1 MGGRARGGPARDS
14 GDTAMA
20 LIELTPGAEQGRALL
35 RTLEACN
42 AARTAVAE
50 EARARGAAG
59 AVALQRRL
67 YRVLRDEYG
76 LPAQL
81 AVRAISTV
89 ASDFRRAR
97 GAPPRYAPHEPF
109 PFDERTASFK
119 GLEEVSLLTLDGRM
133 RVGIRVAGYA
143 PGGAGRA
150 PGQADLR
157 YEGGRF
163 SLVVAL
169 SLPAP
174 HGAARADGAG
184 AGRPGSGALPAA
196 DDNDEERAR
205 DARAEGSEAMTI
217 VAQPATVE
225 RARPGRPVAPTI
237 AIVNRKGGSGKS
249 TTTINLAGAL
259 AERGLAVLIVDL
271 DGQASLTRLLLPEE
285 PVPEGYAVGS
295 RLQHPG
301 KGLADL
307 ARPAFPGVHVV
318 PGDTTIDQAGRAL
331 SGNAAAMLR
340 LRGLLAGLEPGRYDA
355 ILLDTP
361 PDLGFST
368 TSALLSA
375 DLALIPTMVAQPDL
389 DALADV
395 LLHQE
400 EQVLA
405 GGASRLLI
413 VPNNLRHDGHDRRQL
428 PALREAYGAV
438 VAEPIPMGAP
448 VKDAHALGQP
458 VVRVVRRAPVA
469 DAYRALACRVL
480 EEVSDVG

>member
-1 MGGRARGGPARDS
+1 MVGRARGGPARDS
-14 GDTAMA
+14 SDTAVA
-20 LIELTPGAEQGRALL
+20 LIELTPGPEQGRALL

-42 AARTAVAE
+42 AARRAVAE
-50 EARARGAAG
+50 EARARGSAG

-67 YRVLRDEYG
+67 YRALRDEYG

-89 ASDFRRAR
+89 ASDFRRAH

-119 GLEEVSLLTLDGRM
+119 GLEEVSLLTLDGRA

-184 AGRPGSGALPAA
+184 TGRAGVGAAPAA
-196 DDNDEERAR
+196 NDNDEERAR
-205 DARAEGSEAMTI
+205 DTRAEGSEAMTV
-217 VAQPATVE
+217 VAQPATVG
-225 RARPGRPVAPTI
+225 RARLGRPVAPTI
-237 AIVNRKGGSGKS
+237 AVVNRKGGSGKS

-285 PVPEGYAVGS
+285 PVPEGYAIGS

-375 DLALIPTMVAQPDL
+375 DLALVPTMVAQPDL

-428 PALREAYGAV
+428 PALREAYGAI

-469 DAYRALACRVL
+469 DAYRALARRVL